1 MFIFIQIL
9 NWIWGLNQCEHYFQE
24 DNLGL
29 LVDELRN
36 TWGLPG
42 DYLETTWGL
51 LGNSVGASWDLL
63 VGHFGVILATWWQL
77 FCYLWTNW
85 DHLMNIWWLVV
96 SYYYRSK
103 PILPVGSNV
112 FFSSNVYC
120 IYDLRIESI
129 GRKYY
134 TQIDLH
140 NPWTQILPRIPS
152 CIVGPSC
159 DFVILSHFCESL
171 KVAKL
176 FTTSRNVSL
185 GSRIKNGQF
194 RNAKFIQFQA

>member
-1 MFIFIQIL
+1 MNRGIL
-9 NWIWGLNQCEHYFQE
+9 E
-24 DNLGL
+24 DYLGTTWRL
-29 LVDELRN
+29 L
-36 TWGLPG
+36 G
-42 DYLETTWGL
+42 DYLRTIWKQRGGFLRPTCWSFWNHFEVTWCNLGHLVTAFLLSLAQLGPLDEYLTTSSKLQLSEQTFSPCGQQL
-51 LGNSVGASWDLL
+51 L
-63 VGHFGVILATWWQL
+63 
-77 FCYLWTNW
+77 
-85 DHLMNIWWLVV
+85 
-96 SYYYRSK
+96 
-103 PILPVGSNV
+103 
-112 FFSSNVYC
+112 FSSNVYC
-120 IYDLRIESI
+120 IYDFRIESI

-140 NPWTQILPRIPS
+140 NPWTQILLWIPS

>member
-1 MFIFIQIL
+1 MNWGIL
-9 NWIWGLNQCEHYFQE
+9 E
-24 DNLGL
+24 DYLGTTWRLLEDYYRTIRKQPGGFLRPTCWSFWCNLGHLVTAFL
-29 LVDELRN
+29 LSLAQLEPLDE
-36 TWGLPG
+36 
-42 DYLETTWGL
+42 YLMTSSKL
-51 LGNSVGASWDLL
+51 LLSEQTYSPIGQ
-63 VGHFGVILATWWQL
+63 QL
-77 FCYLWTNW
+77 
-85 DHLMNIWWLVV
+85 
-96 SYYYRSK
+96 
-103 PILPVGSNV
+103 

-129 GRKYY
+129 GRKYF

-140 NPWTQILPRIPS
+140 NPWTQILPWIPS